1 MSVMFASFH
10 TDPHVDRSVIDG
22 EMFMTMSEED
32 ADAWRTFIGSRSSP
46 LSLSVSDDGRVL
58 HIRSGPV
65 PDVGDVFRAV
75 SDRIDALESL
85 MDGNADP
92 DTIRESFCELRSSF
106 EDLASALGIGG
117 DGQ

>member
-32 ADAWRTFIGSRSSP
+32 ADAWKRFIGARSSP
-46 LSLSVSDDGRVL
+46 LSLSVSDDGRTL

-65 PDVGDVFRAV
+65 QDVGDVCRAV
-75 SDRIDALESL
+75 SDRIDALEAL
-85 MDGNADP
+85 MSENADP
-92 DTIRESFCELRSSF
+92 DAIGESFCELRSSF
-106 EDLASALGIGG
+106 GRLASAIGIGG
-117 DGQ
+117 DAQ